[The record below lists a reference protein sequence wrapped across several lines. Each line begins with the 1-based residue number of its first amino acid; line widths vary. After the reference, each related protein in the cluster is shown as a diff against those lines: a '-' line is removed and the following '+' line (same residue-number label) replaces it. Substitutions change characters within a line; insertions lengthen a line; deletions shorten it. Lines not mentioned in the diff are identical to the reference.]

1 MSKSIDQQLQ
11 SAFSLHRAGNLDK
24 AADIYRQI
32 VDADPNNFYALQ
44 YLGIIEAS
52 LGHFELAK
60 SLMARSLMINPPNI
74 QFIENYAT
82 VLVQTGDF
90 EYCSTSMREGASVRP
105 NQHFAFICKRNFEL
119 QTAPIARV
127 TYTI

>member
-60 SLMARSLMINPPNI
+60 SLMARSLMINPQNI
-74 QFIENYAT
+74 QFSISSS
-82 VLVQTGDF
+82 GRF
-90 EYCSTSMREGASVRP
+90 RICSTSMREGASVRP
-105 NQHFAFICKRNFEL
+105 NQHFAFICKRNFKL
-119 QTAPIARV
+119 QTAQIARV